1 MTDVTAAD
9 WAAMRATIEHEERA
23 TTHWDGC
30 WTTHRNC
37 RTLLALDALA
47 RQQEA
52 NARLTA
58 EVARLVS
65 GLDAAMCAT
74 CDQTIVRGHAP
85 DCPHYSDMR
94 CRAEHAEAALADRDA
109 TIARLTAALTAAQF
123 DRDEAVKDFLFG
135 VHHDCRPNRKQ
146 AESWRDQLRDE
157 TDRHADTKAALADRD
172 ATIARLRSFL
182 TLEKGRYQ
190 AELDAGVVSGTFLHR
205 IRGKRDMCGEALAQ
219 LPLTP
224 AKEADRG

>member
-1 MTDVTAAD
+1 MTDAPRPDLTAAD

-109 TIARLTAALTAAQF
+109 TIARL
-123 DRDEAVKDFLFG
+123 
-135 VHHDCRPNRKQ
+135 
-146 AESWRDQLRDE
+146 
-157 TDRHADTKAALADRD
+157 
-172 ATIARLRSFL
+172 RSFL

>member
-1 MTDVTAAD
+1 MTDAPRPDLTAAD

-58 EVARLVS
+58 ENARLKEDGADHKGAEIADV
-65 GLDAAMCAT
+65 
-74 CDQTIVRGHAP
+74 HAEIL
-85 DCPHYSDMR
+85 H
-94 CRAEHAEAALADRDA
+94 RAEHAEAALADRDA
-109 TIARLTAALTAAQF
+109 TIARL
-123 DRDEAVKDFLFG
+123 RE
-135 VHHDCRPNRKQ
+135 
-146 AESWRDQLRDE
+146 
-157 TDRHADTKAALADRD
+157 
-172 ATIARLRSFL
+172 FL
-182 TLEKGRYQ
+182 TLQKSHYQ
-190 AELDAGVVSGTFLHR
+190 AALDGGAASDTFLSR

-219 LPLTP
+219 LSLTP

>member
-1 MTDVTAAD
+1 MTDAPRPDLTAAD
-9 WAAMRATIEHEERA
+9 WAAMRKHEVERTILDRGWPTYTEEVL
-23 TTHWDGC
+23 
-30 WTTHRNC
+30 
-37 RTLLALDALA
+37 LLALDALA
-47 RQQEA
+47 RLTAE
-52 NARLTA
+52 NARLKEDGADHKGA
-58 EVARLVS
+58 EIADV
-65 GLDAAMCAT
+65 
-74 CDQTIVRGHAP
+74 HAEIL
-85 DCPHYSDMR
+85 H
-94 CRAEHAEAALADRDA
+94 RAEQAEAALADRDA